1 VSSSLLE
8 VIGEGERQVG
18 RRPAKKVQE
27 RCTRILE
34 CLAEGEELPVEAV
47 VARTGV
53 SPATIRR
60 DLKRLERQ
68 GLIRRSHGAV
78 ALAESCGFEPFLHD
92 PGFREQLHHMA
103 VEKRRIA
110 AAAAALVQHGDTIGL
125 APGTTVAQMTRYLQ
139 SRREL
144 TVVTNALN
152 VAMDLSR
159 RPQWKV
165 HLTGGYLSGNWLA
178 LVGPKAIEFIS
189 AIFTDVFFFGANGV
203 DVEHGVTDRHP
214 EEAAV
219 NQALAKQARRRVLL
233 ADHTKLGRTARHLV
247 CPIDEV
253 DVIITDSGA
262 SEELITPFQRLGVEV
277 VRA

>member
-1 VSSSLLE
+1 MSSSLLE

-34 CLAEGEELPVEAV
+34 CLAEGAELPVEAV

-68 GLIRRSHGAV
+68 GLIRRSHGA
-78 ALAESCGFEPFLHD
+78 
-92 PGFREQLHHMA
+92 
-103 VEKRRIA
+103 
-110 AAAAALVQHGDTIGL
+110 
-125 APGTTVAQMTRYLQ
+125 VAQMTRYLQ